1 MNKSIKKSGAI
12 ALIAATILGLI
23 VVFEL
28 KSVSDAMDCA
38 IKVITI

>member
-1 MNKSIKKSGAI
+1 MSKSVKRSGAI

-23 VVFEL
+23 VCFEL
-28 KSVSDAMDCA
+28 KSVSDAMDYA